1 MKLTYIEAIKLAF
14 DHSLAQ
20 EEKVMLFGLGVGDVG
35 GVFGTTLGLQ
45 DKYGTDRVFDI
56 PLSENAIT
64 GMALGLSIQGFRPIM
79 VHQRADFSFTSAE
92 QIINQ
97 IAKTEYMSNDRY
109 KVPIVIRMI
118 VGRGWGQGPT
128 HAQAPHAFFSH
139 VPGLNVVAPASPSD
153 GYHLL
158 RAAINTDSP
167 VIFIEHR
174 WLHQTAEEFVPDD
187 AVPSIECS
195 KIVRDGNAATLV
207 SLSYGVLECLK
218 IAEVFDFF
226 GISLEVINLR
236 SIKPWDQK
244 TVLTSAARTKKIA
257 IWDIGHKEFGVT
269 AEISHVIQNTLF
281 GSLLAPVERFGL
293 PSEPT
298 PSSPFLAIAHYED
311 LDRALLQLNSSF
323 GFQINPDLLISVR
336 EKILPHR
343 SIFQDQPDVGE
354 VGPF

>member
-1 MKLTYIEAIKLAF
+1 MKYTYIEAIKLAF
-14 DHSLAQ
+14 DHSLDQ
-20 EEKVMLFGLGVGDVG
+20 DKKVMLFGLGVGDVG

-45 DKYGTDRVFDI
+45 EKYGSDRVFDI

-79 VHQRADFSFTSAE
+79 VHQRSDFSFTSAE

-97 IAKTEYMSNDRY
+97 VAKTGYMSNERY

-153 GYHLL
+153 GYQLL
-158 RAAINTDSP
+158 RAAVNLDAP

-174 WLHQTAEEFVPDD
+174 WLHQTTEEFLPSKTVPDIF
-187 AVPSIECS
+187 SS
-195 KIVRDGNAATLV
+195 KIVRSGSAATLV

-218 IAEVFDFF
+218 IADVFANF
-226 GISLEVINLR
+226 GVNLEVINLR
-236 SIKPWDQK
+236 SIKPWDQEAIISS
-244 TVLTSAARTKKIA
+244 VARTKKIA
-257 IWDIGHKEFGVT
+257 IWDIGHKEFGVS
-269 AEISHVIQNTLF
+269 AEISHVIHNSLF
-281 GSLLAPVERFGL
+281 GNLLAPIERFGL

-298 PSSPFLAIAHYED
+298 PSSPFLAMAHYED
-311 LDRALLQLNSSF
+311 LDNALLRLNSSF
-323 GFQINPDLLISVR
+323 GFQISPALLISTR
-336 EKILPHR
+336 EKMYPHR